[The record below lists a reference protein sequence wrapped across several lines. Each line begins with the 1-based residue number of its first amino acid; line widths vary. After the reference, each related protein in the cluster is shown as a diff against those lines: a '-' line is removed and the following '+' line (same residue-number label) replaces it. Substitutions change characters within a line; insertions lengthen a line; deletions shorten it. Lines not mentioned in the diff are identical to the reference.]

1 MNKPRLMTTV
11 FAGLMLASAGWASG
25 FDRATFESL
34 DRDKLRAVEDRTH
47 ELLEPGTARALR
59 EPRSPEEAYVIA
71 RQQRLAAAMQES
83 TESTRLAS
91 GGVAQSHFWQTAR
104 ATRVS
109 VGPDGRL
116 LAECVSASEMLGH
129 QPPDFRQGNR
139 PGEVVR

>member
-1 MNKPRLMTTV
+1 MQRTLWISTLC
-11 FAGLMLASAGWASG
+11 AGLMLAAGVSASG

-34 DRDKLRAVEDRTH
+34 DREKLRAVEDRID

-71 RQQRLAAAMQES
+71 RQQRLAAAMQTPPTTIE
-83 TESTRLAS
+83 LAN
-91 GGVAQSHFWQTAR
+91 GGVAQSHMWQNAR

-109 VGPDGRL
+109 VGPDGRVRT
-116 LAECVSASEMLGH
+116 ECVSASEMLGH

-139 PGEVVR
+139 PAELVR

>member
-1 MNKPRLMTTV
+1 MQRTLWISTLC
-11 FAGLMLASAGWASG
+11 AGLMLAGGALASG

-34 DRDKLRAVEDRTH
+34 DREKLRAVEDRIH

-71 RQQRLAAAMQES
+71 RQQRLAAAMQAPAE
-83 TESTRLAS
+83 TIKLAD
-91 GGVAQSHFWQTAR
+91 GGVAQGHLWQNAR

-116 LAECVSASEMLGH
+116 RTECVSASEMLGH
-129 QPPDFRQGNR
+129 QPPDFRLGNR
-139 PGEVVR
+139 PSEVVR